1 MNPKDPS
8 SFNHRFTTVN
18 NNKIHYVD
26 QGNSDKVIVCVHGFP
41 DIWYGWRHQI
51 PFLVGLGYRVIAP
64 DVRGYGQS
72 DSPVV
77 SEKDLASY
85 STKSLLK
92 DIVGVLDANNIKR
105 AVWLGHDWGGS
116 LVWRAALYH
125 PTYVESVIA
134 VCTPYSPTPPQK
146 VYLKDIVAK
155 HPNWTYQ
162 AFFRTP
168 EALEDL
174 NSEKELFLM
183 SILRNHGDMARSS
196 VMSTKIPLKERTIK
210 SVKGIKRS
218 SLISKEELDYYVQQ
232 YSIHGFAGPLNQYK
246 THEINW
252 DEENEAGFV
261 GKVLEIPCLM
271 ITVENDPALPAAFT
285 KNMHKYI
292 PNLTKKHI
300 MDAGHWV
307 LSERPN
313 EANKHLKDFLQTIH
327 PQNKL

>member
-77 SEKDLASY
+77 SEKDLISY
-85 STKSLLK
+85 SNKGLIA
-92 DIVGVLDANNIKR
+92 DIIGVLDANNIKR
-105 AVWLGHDWGGS
+105 AVWLGHDWGGNM
-116 LVWRAALYH
+116 VWRAALYH
-125 PTYVESVIA
+125 PTYVESVIS
-134 VCTPYSPTPPQK
+134 VCTPYFPTLPQK
-146 VYLKDIVAK
+146 FLLKNVVAMR
-155 HPNWTYQ
+155 PNWTYMT
-162 AFFRTP
+162 FLRTP
-168 EALEDL
+168 KAAEDF
-174 NSEKELFLM
+174 NNNTKLFLM
-183 SILRNHGDMARSS
+183 TIHRSHDDIVRSS
-196 VMSTKIPLKERTIK
+196 VTSTRVPLEERTIK
-210 SVKGIKRS
+210 SAEGVKRS
-218 SLISKEELDYYVQQ
+218 PLISKEELDYYVQQ
-232 YSIHGFAGPLNQYK
+232 FSIHGFEGPLNQYK
-246 THEINW
+246 TYDMNW
-252 DEENEAGFV
+252 DEENEAGFT
-261 GKVLEIPCLM
+261 GKIIEVPCLM
-271 ITVENDPALPAAFT
+271 ITVENDPVFPPSYT
-285 KNMHKYI
+285 ENMHNYI

-313 EANKHLKDFLQTIH
+313 EINNHLRDFLQTLH
-327 PQNKL
+327 Q